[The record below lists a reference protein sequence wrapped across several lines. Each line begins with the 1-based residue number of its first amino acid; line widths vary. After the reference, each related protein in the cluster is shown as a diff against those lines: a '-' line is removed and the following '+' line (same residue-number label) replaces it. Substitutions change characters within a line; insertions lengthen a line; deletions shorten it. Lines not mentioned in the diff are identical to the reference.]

1 MNHEGSNYI
10 TPTVHYEAPLKDIAF
25 QLKTFGYD
33 DVAALDDFE
42 DFDFETALG
51 VLNDVS
57 EFLVE
62 EWLPTNAI
70 GDRIGVTYN
79 PSDKTVSLPKGFKE
93 AYEKYVETGYLAIG
107 YPVEYDGEG
116 APHMLSLMIG
126 EIQIATN
133 KSLSMCPG
141 LSHGLI
147 SSLKAYGTQEQKDTW
162 MPKLVSGEWAGT
174 MCLTEPQAGTDLGLV
189 YTTATEKE
197 DGSYNLNGSKIWITF
212 GEHDLTENII
222 HLVLARL
229 PGAPE
234 GIKGISTFIVPKF
247 KLDGTRNGIYCS
259 GVDHK
264 MGIHGS
270 PTCVMS
276 MDDAEGYL
284 IGTPHKGMR
293 CMFVMMN
300 EARLSVGLEGLSLS
314 EASYQEALY
323 FAQNRRQGRS
333 LNKERNETGEE
344 ADTILAHP
352 DVRRQLLRVRS
363 TTEAMR
369 GLACY
374 VAKHIDFSHH
384 HPEEKQRQKS
394 DDIVALLTPI
404 IKSFFTDR
412 GFLNTSDAM
421 QVCGGIGYTQEMSIE
436 QHMRDV
442 RIAMIYEGTN
452 HVQGLD
458 LVGRK
463 LLIGGGR
470 LIRTFGAEVG
480 ALLASVKGDER
491 FDEFAKATKH
501 GFDTLTKLSMHLAM
515 NGPKDPEMIAAV
527 ASEYLNVFGHV
538 TFAFSWLSQAKAAFE
553 MDSDYAK
560 TKIKMARFFFRHVY
574 PEMDAHAAMV
584 LQGKDAMM
592 DIEADEF

>member
-1 MNHEGSNYI
+1 MNHEGSNFI
-10 TPTVHYEAPLKDIAF
+10 TPTVNYEAPLEDMAF
-25 QLKTFGYD
+25 QLKTFGYEE
-33 DVAALDDFE
+33 VAALENFE
-42 DFDFETALG
+42 DFDFETATATLSDAADI
-51 VLNDVS
+51 LI
-57 EFLVE
+57 EQ
-62 EWLPTNAI
+62 WLPVNAI
-70 GDRIGVTYN
+70 GDRVGVQYN
-79 PSDKTVSLPKGFKE
+79 PSDKSVTLPDGFKE
-93 AYEKYVETGYLAIG
+93 AYDAYAESGYMAIG
-107 YPVEYDGEG
+107 YPVEFDGEG

-147 SSLKAYGTQEQKDTW
+147 SALKGYGTDEQKKTW
-162 MPKLVSGEWAGT
+162 IPKLVTGEWAGT

-189 YTTATEKE
+189 YTTAEPKG
-197 DGSYNLNGSKIWITF
+197 DGSYSITGSKIWITF

-229 PGAPE
+229 PDAPP
-234 GIKGISTFIVPKF
+234 GIKGISTFIVPKY
-247 KLDGTRNGIYCS
+247 KLNGEKNGIICS

-264 MGIHGS
+264 MGIHAS

-314 EASYQEALY
+314 EASYQAALD
-323 FAQNRRQGRS
+323 FAKERRQGRS
-333 LNKERNETGEE
+333 LNKERVERDQE
-344 ADTILAHP
+344 ADTILVHP
-352 DVRRQLLRVRS
+352 DVRRQLLRIRS

-374 VAKHIDFSHH
+374 AAKHIDLSHY
-384 HPEEKQRQKS
+384 HPDEKQRQKS

-421 QVCGGIGYTQEMSIE
+421 QICGGIGYTQEWPIE
-436 QHMRDV
+436 QYMRDV
-442 RIAMIYEGTN
+442 RIAPIYEGTN
-452 HVQGLD
+452 HVQALD

-470 LIRTFGAEVG
+470 LIRTFGAEYG
-480 ALLASVKGDER
+480 GLLASVKGDER
-491 FDEFAKATKH
+491 FDEFVKPAKHA
-501 GFDTLTKLSMHLAM
+501 FDTLTKLSMHLAM

-527 ASEYLNVFGHV
+527 ASEYLNVFGYAS
-538 TFAFSWLSQAKAAFE
+538 FAFSWVHQVKAAYALNN
-553 MDSDYAK
+553 DYGA
-560 TKIKMARFFFRHVY
+560 TKIKMARFFFRHVF
-574 PEMDAHAAMV
+574 PEMDAHAAIV
-584 LQGKDAMM
+584 LNGKDAMM
-592 DIEADEF
+592 DFSADEF

>member
-1 MNHEGSNYI
+1 MNHEGSNFI
-10 TPTVHYEAPLKDIAF
+10 TPTVNYEAPLKDMAF
-25 QLKTFGYD
+25 QLKTFGYE
-33 DVAALDDFE
+33 DVANLEDFE
-42 DFDFETALG
+42 DFDLETAIG
-51 VLNDVS
+51 VLNDTAD
-57 EFLVE
+57 FLTE
-62 EWLPTNAI
+62 QWLPTNAI
-70 GDRIGVTYN
+70 GDRMGVKYN
-79 PSDKTVSLPKGFKE
+79 PVDKSVTTPDGFKE

-107 YPVEYDGEG
+107 YPTEYDGEG

-147 SSLKAYGTQEQKDTW
+147 SSLKEYGTQEQKDTW
-162 MPKLVSGEWAGT
+162 IPKLVSGEWGGT

-189 YTTATEKE
+189 YTTAVPKD
-197 DGSYNLNGSKIWITF
+197 DGSYNLNGQKIWITF

-247 KLDGTRNGIYCS
+247 KLDGTRNGIYCT

-264 MGIHGS
+264 MGINGS

-276 MDDAEGYL
+276 MEDAEGYL

-314 EASYQEALY
+314 EASYQSALD
-323 FAQNRRQGRS
+323 FSKERLQGRS
-333 LNKERNETGEE
+333 LNKARNETDKE
-344 ADTILAHP
+344 ADTILSHP
-352 DVRRQLLRVRS
+352 DVRRQLLRIRS

-384 HPEEKQRQKS
+384 HPDEKTRKTS

-421 QVCGGIGYTQEMSIE
+421 QICGGIGYTQEWPIE
-436 QHMRDV
+436 QYMRDV

-470 LIRTFGAEVG
+470 LIRTFGAEMMG
-480 ALLASVKGDER
+480 LLGSVKGDER
-491 FDEFAKATKH
+491 FDEFAKPTKH
-501 GFDTLTKLSMHLAM
+501 AFDTLTKLTMHLAM

-527 ASEYLNVFGHV
+527 ASEYLNVFGYA
-538 TFAFSWLSQAKAAFE
+538 TFAFSWLHQVKAAFAL
-553 MDSDYAK
+553 DNDYGA
-560 TKIKMARFFFRHVY
+560 TKIKLARFYFRHVF
-574 PEMDAHAAMV
+574 PEIDAHAAMV
-584 LQGKDAMM
+584 MNGKDAMM
-592 DIEADEF
+592 DFDADEF

>member
-1 MNHEGSNYI
+1 MNHEGANYI

-25 QLKTFGYD
+25 QLKAFGYD

-42 DFDFETALG
+42 DYDFETAMG

-62 EWLPTNAI
+62 KWLPTNAI
-70 GDRIGVTYN
+70 GDRVGVQYN
-79 PSDKTVSLPKGFKE
+79 PGDQSVSLPPGFKE
-93 AYEKYVETGYLAIG
+93 AYDKYVETGYLAIG

-126 EIQIATN
+126 EMQIATN

-147 SSLKAYGTQEQKDTW
+147 SSLKEFGTQEQKDTW

-189 YTTATEKE
+189 YTTAVPKE
-197 DGSYNLNGSKIWITF
+197 NGSYNLNGSKIWITF
-212 GEHDLTENII
+212 GEHDLTDNII

-229 PGAPE
+229 PDAPP

-284 IGTPHKGMR
+284 IGEPHKGMR

-323 FAQNRRQGRS
+323 FAQNRRQSRS
-333 LNKERNETGEE
+333 LNRERREMDHE
-344 ADTILAHP
+344 ADTILVHP
-352 DVRRQLLRVRS
+352 DVRRQLLRIRS

-374 VAKHIDFSHH
+374 AAKHIDFSHH
-384 HPEEKQRQKS
+384 HSDQKQRKKS
-394 DDIVALLTPI
+394 DDIVELLTPI

-436 QHMRDV
+436 QHMRDI
-442 RIAMIYEGTN
+442 RIAPIYEGTN
-452 HVQGLD
+452 HVQALD

-463 LLIGGGR
+463 LPKGKI
-470 LIRTFGAEVG
+470 FAFAAEYQGLV
-480 ALLASVKGDER
+480 ATCKKIEELSEFIAPCEEAFKLLTE
-491 FDEFAKATKH
+491 
-501 GFDTLTKLSMHLAM
+501 LSTYLQA
-515 NGPKDPEMIAAV
+515 NGMKDPEIVGAV
-527 ASEYLNVFGHV
+527 ASEYLNVFGYA
-538 TFAFSWLSQAKAAFE
+538 TFAFSWLHQARAALE
-553 MDSDYAK
+553 MNHDLSK
-560 TKIKMARFFFRHVY
+560 QKIKLARFFFRHVF
-574 PEMDAHAAMV
+574 PEIYSHAAIV
-584 LQGKDAMM
+584 RSGKDAIM
-592 DIEADEF
+592 DFDADEF